1 MGLYLLMA
9 SAPLRLGLTGL
20 LGSLGQRY
28 SRNST
33 LALMVGPFCRQAGF
47 CAGQVAF
54 RGRAADEQPHVCRQ

>member
-9 SAPLRLGLTGL
+9 SAPLRLGLTRL
-20 LGSLGQRY
+20 LGSLGQRHG
-28 SRNST
+28 SVGT
-33 LALMVGPFCRQAGF
+33 LTLTRRTLCRQARL

>member
-28 SRNST
+28 GSVGT
-33 LALMVGPFCRQAGF
+33 LTLTRRTLCRQAGF
-47 CAGQVAF
+47 CAGQVAL
-54 RGRAADEQPHVCRQ
+54 RGRAADEHPHVCRQ